1 MGKVVNLRVV
11 RKRKSIQKSANQA
24 AENRLVHGL
33 SKAKRTLDTA
43 LRTKASRD
51 LDRHLIKDGEG

>member
-1 MGKVVNLRVV
+1 MGKVVNLRVA
-11 RKRKSIQKSANQA
+11 RKRLRSQRLATEA

-33 SKAKRTLDTA
+33 SKAKRALGATL
-43 LRTKASRD
+43 RKKADRD

>member
-1 MGKVVNLRVV
+1 MGKVVNLRVA
-11 RKRKSIQKSANQA
+11 RKRLRNQKLAAEA

-33 SKAKRTLDTA
+33 SKAKRALGAA
-43 LRTKASRD
+43 LRKKADRD